1 MDTDTWFTFFALL
14 AVAAQ
19 VATVVV
25 VGTALART
33 SGAADAW
40 ARLRDSLGESGI
52 AIAAI
57 VALTAT
63 IGSLYLSEGAD
74 LVPCKLCW
82 YQRIAMY
89 SLAVLLVIAALR
101 RDWGIRPYAL
111 TLAGIGAGIST
122 YHYLLER
129 FPEWES
135 SVTCE
140 VFNPCNQT
148 LIWRFHYVSI
158 PLMALSGFALVG
170 AVLAAARPDTSRG
183 SGGRDDEVPVPTQES
198 R

>member
-1 MDTDTWFTFFALL
+1 VDTDTWFTFFALL

-19 VATVVV
+19 GATV
-25 VGTALART
+25 AILAT
-33 SGAADAW
+33 GVSGRAVAW
-40 ARLRDSLGESGI
+40 SRLRDSLGDSGLP
-52 AIAAI
+52 IAAI

-89 SLAVLLVIAALR
+89 SLAVLLAVAAMR
-101 RDWGIRPYAL
+101 RDWSIRPYAL
-111 TLAGIGAGIST
+111 VLTALGASIST

-135 SVTCE
+135 STTCDP
-140 VFNPCNQT
+140 FNPCNVT
-148 LIWRFHYVSI
+148 AIWRFHYVSI
-158 PLMALSGFALVG
+158 PLMALSGFALVA
-170 AVLAAARPDTSRG
+170 AVLAAARPDP
-183 SGGRDDEVPVPTQES
+183 SGGSDRRDDEPRVTRGEA